1 MTAALDIGPPESLA
15 ICPQLCGIL
24 PNESSRQQL
33 YSAKYWVAPFANTRS
48 PAPPVDFVDPLTTGS
63 RMLTALHG
71 CFRSI
76 GLICRGRRAVAL
88 ENLALRQQLAT
99 LTRTIKRPELRM
111 RDRLRWDPPLQ
122 R

>member
-1 MTAALDIGPPESLA
+1 
-15 ICPQLCGIL
+15 
-24 PNESSRQQL
+24 
-33 YSAKYWVAPFANTRS
+33 
-48 PAPPVDFVDPLTTGS
+48 
-63 RMLTALHG
+63 MLTALLG

-122 R
+122 GSRSRVTTGGMSIFS